1 MRELFKK
8 VRLLSLLIL
17 LILLTLSSMLVGET
31 PRRSVNENF
40 VQRLLFDIAS
50 PVQSVIRIPIRF
62 ILKTWEDYVHLIDL
76 KSENEVLKGRLLVQE
91 KEILEYQEALV
102 SSGHLQRLAEMRE
115 DFQIPLLPAKIVGQ
129 DVSPWF
135 RSILLER
142 GGNGLVR
149 GGMPVVADTG
159 LVGIITAT
167 SPTTSRAMLILDSQ
181 SSLSGTVQRSR
192 ARGLVRGTGTW
203 LLDFVLMV
211 RGDDVEPGDVVL
223 TSGIDGIYP
232 QGLKIGEISR
242 VNYAEERLVPVAE
255 LAPAVDF
262 GRMEQVFIMEKRGLT
277 MDLLFEDR
285 NGLESDKRSKKKVR
299 YP

>member
-1 MRELFKK
+1 MREFFKK

-102 SSGHLQRLAEMRE
+102 SSGHLQRLAKMRA

-142 GGNGLVR
+142 GGDGLVR

-181 SSLSGTVQRSR
+181 SSLSGIVQRSR
-192 ARGLVRGTGTW
+192 ARGLVRGTGTR

-242 VNYAEERLVPVAE
+242 VNYAEERLVQVAE

-277 MDLLFEDR
+277 MDLLFEDL
-285 NGLESDKRSKKKVR
+285 NGSESDKRSKKKVR
-299 YP
+299 

>member
-1 MRELFKK
+1 MRDFFKK
-8 VRLLSLLIL
+8 VRLLLLLVL
-17 LILLTLSSMLVGET
+17 LILLTLSSMLVGKS
-31 PRRSVNENF
+31 PHRSGNENF

-76 KSENEVLKGRLLVQE
+76 KSENEVLKERLLVQE

-102 SSGHLQRLAEMRE
+102 SSGHLQRLAEMRA

-142 GGNGLVR
+142 GGDRLVR

-181 SSLSGTVQRSR
+181 SSLSGIVQRSR
-192 ARGLVRGTGTW
+192 ARGLVRGTGTR

-242 VNYAEERLVPVAE
+242 VNYAEERLVQVAE

-285 NGLESDKRSKKKVR
+285 NGSESDKRSKKKVR
-299 YP
+299 